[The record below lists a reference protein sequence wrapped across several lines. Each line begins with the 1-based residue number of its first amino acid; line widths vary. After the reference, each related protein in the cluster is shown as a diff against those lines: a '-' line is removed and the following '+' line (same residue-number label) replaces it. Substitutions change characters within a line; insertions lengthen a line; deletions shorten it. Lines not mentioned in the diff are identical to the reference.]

1 MNDLPLADLDAFATI
16 ARLRNF
22 RAAGKLRGVSASSLS
37 EAMRRLEA
45 RVGVRLLNR
54 TTRSVTLTDAGARLL
69 ERLSPTLADI
79 ELALDDINQF
89 RERPF
94 GRLRLNVPGIVA
106 RCVLP
111 PVVTGFLAAYPDILL
126 EVRVNDALI
135 DVLAEG
141 CDAGIRYEE
150 SLHQDM
156 IAVPIGPRRQRYV
169 CVAAPSYLAQYGRPE
184 HPRDLIHH
192 RSILHRFN
200 SGRVNEWHFERD
212 GEAINVSPPPRLI
225 AETVDLELAAVRA
238 GLGMMGTFEDF
249 VIEDLNAGRL
259 ERVLTDWEDEF
270 SGPFLYYHSR
280 RHMPVPLRG
289 FVDYIRQHGDPG

>member
-94 GRLRLNVPGIVA
+94 G
-106 RCVLP
+106 
-111 PVVTGFLAAYPDILL
+111 
-126 EVRVNDALI
+126 
-135 DVLAEG
+135 
-141 CDAGIRYEE
+141 
-150 SLHQDM
+150 
-156 IAVPIGPRRQRYV
+156 
-169 CVAAPSYLAQYGRPE
+169 
-184 HPRDLIHH
+184 
-192 RSILHRFN
+192 
-200 SGRVNEWHFERD
+200 
-212 GEAINVSPPPRLI
+212 
-225 AETVDLELAAVRA
+225 
-238 GLGMMGTFEDF
+238 
-249 VIEDLNAGRL
+249 
-259 ERVLTDWEDEF
+259 
-270 SGPFLYYHSR
+270 
-280 RHMPVPLRG
+280 
-289 FVDYIRQHGDPG
+289 

>member
-1 MNDLPLADLDAFATI
+1 MPDLPLADLDAFATI
-16 ARLRNF
+16 ARLKNF

-69 ERLSPTLADI
+69 ERLSPTLSEI

-111 PVVTGFLAAYPDILL
+111 EIVNGFLQAYPDIVV
-126 EVRVNDALI
+126 EVSVNDALI

-141 CDAGIRYEE
+141 FDAGIRYEE
-150 SLHQDM
+150 SLHRDM

-169 CVAAPSYLAQYGRPE
+169 CVASPDYLARHGMPAD
-184 HPRDLIHH
+184 PGALVDHH
-192 RSILHRFN
+192 SVLHRFAA
-200 SGRVNEWHFERD
+200 GLVNEWRFER
-212 GEAINVSPPPRLI
+212 GGQTINVTPPPRLI

-238 GLGMMGTFEDF
+238 GLGLMRTFEDF
-249 VIEDLNAGRL
+249 VAEDIAAGRL
-259 ERVLTDWEDEF
+259 VRVLTDWEDEF

-280 RHMPVPLRG
+280 RQMPVPLRV
-289 FVDYIRQHGDPG
+289 FIDHVRQLGAR

>member
-1 MNDLPLADLDAFATI
+1 MPDLPLADLDAFATI
-16 ARLRNF
+16 ARLKNF

-69 ERLSPTLADI
+69 ERLSPTLSEI

-89 RERPF
+89 RDRPF

-111 PVVTGFLAAYPDILL
+111 EIVNGFLQAYPDIVV
-126 EVRVNDALI
+126 EVSVNDALI

-141 CDAGIRYEE
+141 FDAGIRYEE
-150 SLHQDM
+150 SLHRDM

-169 CVAAPSYLAQYGRPE
+169 CVAAPDYLARHGVPKDPGALVDHY
-184 HPRDLIHH
+184 
-192 RSILHRFN
+192 SVLHRFAA
-200 SGRVNEWHFERD
+200 GLINEWRFER
-212 GEAINVSPPPRLI
+212 GGQTINSTPPPRLI
-225 AETVDLELAAVRA
+225 AETVDLELSAVRA
-238 GLGMMGTFEDF
+238 GLGLMRTFEDF
-249 VIEDLNAGRL
+249 VAEYVATGRL
-259 ERVLTDWEDEF
+259 VRVLTDWEDEF

-280 RHMPVPLRG
+280 RQMPVPLRV
-289 FVDYIRQHGDPG
+289 FIDHVRQLGAR

>member
-1 MNDLPLADLDAFATI
+1 MPDLPLADLDAFATI
-16 ARLRNF
+16 ARLKNF

-69 ERLSPTLADI
+69 ERLSPTLSEI

-111 PVVTGFLAAYPDILL
+111 EIVNGFLQAYPDIVV
-126 EVRVNDALI
+126 EVSVNDALI

-141 CDAGIRYEE
+141 FDAGIRYEE
-150 SLHQDM
+150 SLHRDM

-169 CVAAPSYLAQYGRPE
+169 CVASLDYLARHGMPAD
-184 HPRDLIHH
+184 PGALVDHH
-192 RSILHRFN
+192 SVLHRFAA
-200 SGRVNEWHFERD
+200 GLVNEWRFER
-212 GEAINVSPPPRLI
+212 GGQTINVTPPPRLI

-238 GLGMMGTFEDF
+238 GLGLMRTFEDF
-249 VIEDLNAGRL
+249 VADDIAAGRL
-259 ERVLTDWEDEF
+259 VRVLTDWEDEF

-280 RHMPVPLRG
+280 RQMPVPLRV
-289 FVDYIRQHGDPG
+289 FIDHVRQLGAR